1 MHYGRFLRG
10 VDTGFNGV
18 KDCYLG
24 LRHFI
29 ALLLSCGFVVIGC
42 GGRGGGS
49 GGGALEVVFIH
60 KCKVLVCVQTVI
72 LMSLGYVQ
80 NVQNLQCDRL

>member
-49 GGGALEVVFIH
+49 GGGALYHDVGCVVGGAWYH
-60 KCKVLVCVQTVI
+60 
-72 LMSLGYVQ
+72 LM
-80 NVQNLQCDRL
+80 